1 MAVEPI
7 TRLPY
12 QEANSLQTD
21 VLQNEQLNYFAAWAN
36 AVVQTVGDND
46 PPGSPTDGQRY
57 VIGTSPTGT
66 WSGKAKYL
74 AVYRGGWQFYAP
86 YSGAVVYNLGD
97 GKPYQYLASAWAIY
111 AGVVGP
117 AGPAGDDGSA
127 LTTITSSSGVV
138 TIDCAIGDN
147 FTITLSEDVTSVSLS
162 NEPASGHAKNV
173 CLEIIQPSGS
183 AYTFAFPA
191 GWTWPSGIVGTVSSV
206 PNAVDELNLVIRNPS
221 GTKVYRAMLTNG
233 FS

>member
-1 MAVEPI
+1 MATI
-7 TRLPY
+7 TY
-12 QEANSLQTD
+12 KKQTSASVPTPPVD
-21 VLQNEQLNYFAAWAN
+21 YVTHFVDTADGVPKYKDETGTA
-36 AVVQTVGDND
+36 TSMVG
-46 PPGSPTDGQRY
+46 PPGPS
-57 VIGTSPTGT
+57 
-66 WSGKAKYL
+66 
-74 AVYRGGWQFYAP
+74 
-86 YSGAVVYNLGD
+86 
-97 GKPYQYLASAWAIY
+97 
-111 AGVVGP
+111 
-117 AGPAGDDGSA
+117 GPAGDDGSA

-162 NEPASGHAKNV
+162 NEPAPGHAKNV